1 MDVWT
6 SFPLNKSLCSTKYQ
20 TFTAIYTQL
29 YNKETLLGQD
39 CLHICSNPR
48 APKVNNSSI
57 GNYNA
62 PALHHFWQNTNNESI
77 APQLK
82 MSMTRFQLI
91 LPVDKVTKNL
101 TGHRMH
107 VAGPQNAKLTAGT
120 IAFRICMVCY
130 RQQLTAWPGKSILQK
145 KTTIMAILVCTNLS
159 YLTLE
164 RPGRQT
170 VDTKSTFGVPPKTW
184 GITLHTNYV

>member
-1 MDVWT
+1 MLKYALNHWYIALWAV
-6 SFPLNKSLCSTKYQ
+6 SRKLVNKSLDFPASEPLKAGHCCCLDKIKKQLANGTTLTDSELCTWMYERLSLWTNPCVPQNTKHSRPL
-20 TFTAIYTQL
+20 TPNFIIKRHFWVKIVFTSAPIQ
-29 YNKETLLGQD
+29 G
-39 CLHICSNPR
+39 HW

-91 LPVDKVTKNL
+91 LPVDSHKVTKNL

-107 VAGPQNAKLTAGT
+107 VAGPQ
-120 IAFRICMVCY
+120 I
-130 RQQLTAWPGKSILQK
+130 
-145 KTTIMAILVCTNLS
+145 
-159 YLTLE
+159 
-164 RPGRQT
+164 
-170 VDTKSTFGVPPKTW
+170 
-184 GITLHTNYV
+184 